1 MDYSKLV
8 TIKFKFDLK
17 QKVFYQ
23 GDQYTILSRSYMQT
37 SHGKEIIK
45 YNLKAIDK
53 DVYLPNIIEEEIKCL
68 GVVK

>member
-1 MDYSKLV
+1 MDYSEIV
-8 TIKFKFDLK
+8 IIKFKFDLK

-23 GDQYTILSRSYMQT
+23 GEQYTVLSRGYMQT
-37 SHGKEIIK
+37 SSGKEVIK